1 MSQNAFC
8 SQLIIYGLSS
18 VLKKEIRTIYPFQ
31 CNKVMQKVFPFNIFN
46 IENKKYIIDFPTL
59 NTKIKVAMYNQVPQ
73 KTYNLSYNTS
83 LQKYF
88 ENTLWCTLLFWF
100 DVIHII
106 KNHMQ
111 HTTATVEVQNNIIKN
126 MNIKKKTYILISI
139 SILIN

>member
-1 MSQNAFC
+1 M
-8 SQLIIYGLSS
+8 
-18 VLKKEIRTIYPFQ
+18 
-31 CNKVMQKVFPFNIFN
+31 
-46 IENKKYIIDFPTL
+46 IDFPTL

-88 ENTLWCTLLFWF
+88 ENTLCCTLLFWF